1 MNKNKRE
8 KLKEKGWEL
17 GGIKEFLDLSKEEVK
32 LIEIRIALGRYLK
45 EQREKNGYTQHQLA
59 KMVKSSQSRI
69 AKMEKGDNSVSIDA
83 IFKYLFYLQVPTKEI
98 GKIITK
104 VA

>member
-1 MNKNKRE
+1 MKNRRK

-32 LIEIRIALGRYLK
+32 LIEVRIALGRYLR
-45 EQREKNGYTQHQLA
+45 EQREKKGYTQHQLA
-59 KMVKSSQSRI
+59 KMMKSSQSRI
-69 AKMEKGDNSVSIDA
+69 AKMEKGDNSVTIDA
-83 IFKYLFYLQVPTKEI
+83 MFKFLFYLQAPTKEI
-98 GKIITK
+98 VEVITK